1 MNGERFGIFFEFN
14 ESASSGL
21 LSGLWLV
28 TLVWLYIMLPCV
40 FISVEVSELSLV
52 LWNSL
57 KIRLKVLL
65 GSLLIFLIFEFF

>member
-21 LSGLWLV
+21 LPGLWLV

>member
-1 MNGERFGIFFEFN
+1 MERGSEF
-14 ESASSGL
+14 S
-21 LSGLWLV
+21 LSLMSRLVPVSFV

-52 LWNSL
+52 LWKSL

>member
-1 MNGERFGIFFEFN
+1 MERGSEF
-14 ESASSGL
+14 S
-21 LSGLWLV
+21 LSLMSRLVPVSFV